1 MAGLGG
7 HSDECFPLYNVSRPL
22 GPQNADNTTST
33 SFLKQLSQA
42 FYFMLH
48 SAHQQQGGGMHLK
61 FFRVGVEMT
70 LLTTLGYIY
79 FQPCQ
84 LALWHLVVNN
94 EPHSSWK
101 DDSSPVRAN

>member
-1 MAGLGG
+1 
-7 HSDECFPLYNVSRPL
+7 
-22 GPQNADNTTST
+22 
-33 SFLKQLSQA
+33 
-42 FYFMLH
+42 
-48 SAHQQQGGGMHLK
+48 
-61 FFRVGVEMT
+61 MT

-101 DDSSPVRAN
+101 DDLSPVKAN

>member
-1 MAGLGG
+1 M
-7 HSDECFPLYNVSRPL
+7 
-22 GPQNADNTTST
+22 GPTTSIPGPKE
-33 SFLKQLSQA
+33 SNQA
-42 FYFMLH
+42 FCFMLP
-48 SAHQQQGGGMHLK
+48 SAHRPQGGGTHLT

-84 LALWHLVVNN
+84 LALWLLVVNN

-101 DDSSPVRAN
+101 DDSWPVSAN